1 MIVEGW
7 DIPEDEEEE
16 TSTPIATAPLA
27 TAADEGMFVRGWN
40 EDAPGDFSYGWL
52 MKASDKGY
60 IVDVAVPQR
69 DGSVKSVYMTF
80 TKAVVMEDD

>member
-1 MIVEGW
+1 MIIEGW
-7 DIPEDEEEE
+7 DIPEDEEE
-16 TSTPIATAPLA
+16 TPSTPLA

-52 MKASDKGY
+52 LRVSDKGY
-60 IVDVAVPQR
+60 TIDVAVPQK

-80 TKAVVMEDD
+80 TKAVVEEE